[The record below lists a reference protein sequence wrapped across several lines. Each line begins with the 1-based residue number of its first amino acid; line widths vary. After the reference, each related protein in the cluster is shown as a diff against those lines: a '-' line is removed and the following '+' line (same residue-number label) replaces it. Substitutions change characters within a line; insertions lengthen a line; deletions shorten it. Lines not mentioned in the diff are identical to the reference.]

1 MANSKLA
8 RKCGVARCSTIA
20 HARSDCPSCPSHFDS
35 FPTASARRSA
45 SCRGGI
51 CDHQTPAIDSEPAA
65 PTRTEPSNIG
75 SADRWILCLLDQ
87 AESIWSDCNCFQA
100 IDALE
105 IPSCAGSAKVSSAVF
120 AKAIR
125 QARTKG
131 SNGGFDP
138 GSYRY
143 EEAQSNMGMS
153 SDRRTNQSGFRNFYQ

>member
-8 RKCGVARCSTIA
+8 RKCVVARCSTIA

-51 CDHQTPAIDSEPAA
+51 CDHQHQLLILSRPRRRVPNLRILDRLIAGFCSLWI
-65 PTRTEPSNIG
+65 RPS
-75 SADRWILCLLDQ
+75 RF
-87 AESIWSDCNCFQA
+87 WSDCNCFQA

-143 EEAQSNMGMS
+143 EETQSNLGMS
-153 SDRRTNQSGFRNFYQ
+153 SDR